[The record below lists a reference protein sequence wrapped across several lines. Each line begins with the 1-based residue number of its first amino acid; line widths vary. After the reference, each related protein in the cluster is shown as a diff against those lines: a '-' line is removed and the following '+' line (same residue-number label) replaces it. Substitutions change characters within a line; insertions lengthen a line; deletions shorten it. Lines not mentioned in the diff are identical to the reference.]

1 MKSNIIKSLKYT
13 ISLCLICTYFFI
25 LFNSVH
31 INVPFEYRKFYLDKL
46 LMDWPG
52 INGLDYSLNT
62 DLMFGLEHKDSLVK
76 CRGTGWNNF
85 EEDGTWTQDDAKLY
99 LNLKE
104 EVKDDKTLKLV
115 LGKAMPD
122 IKVHILINDKEVSSF
137 QPEQYKQEY
146 EFKIPKEFFG
156 DKSLCLNFKVDNCSY
171 ITDVNKPHEKIL
183 AGMFVE
189 SIELGT

>member
-1 MKSNIIKSLKYT
+1 MKSYIIKSLKYI
-13 ISLCLICTYFFI
+13 ISICLISSYCFI
-25 LFNSVH
+25 LFNSTH
-31 INVPFEYRKFYLDKL
+31 INVPFEYKRFYLDKMF
-46 LMDWPG
+46 MDWPG

-62 DLMFGLEHKDSLVK
+62 NLMFGLEHNDSLVK

-85 EEDGTWTQDDAKLY
+85 EDNGTWTQDDAKLY

-137 QPEQYKQEY
+137 QPDQYKQEY

-156 DKSLCLNFKVDNCSY
+156 DKFLCLNFKVDNCSY
-171 ITDVNKPHEKIL
+171 ITDVNKPREKIL

-189 SIELGT
+189 SINLGT